1 MKFLGDTK
9 AESIAH
15 THVNWLILLQGL
27 QSPTLH
33 CTLISYIR
41 ASLVAQMVKRQPAM
55 RETQV

>member
-9 AESIAH
+9 AESIAD
-15 THVNWLILLQGL
+15 THVNWLILFQGL
-27 QSPTLH
+27 LSPPLH